1 MEMENY
7 GISKAY
13 FATLERVNQKVKA
26 FRIIYIYIYIG
37 FPPYFFKTFNQRVIT
52 VRDKKSYSGVNRW
65 PMKFF
70 QSAGTR
76 IFICL
81 VE

>member
-26 FRIIYIYIYIG
+26 FHILFLYILI
-37 FPPYFFKTFNQRVIT
+37 NL
-52 VRDKKSYSGVNRW
+52 
-65 PMKFF
+65 
-70 QSAGTR
+70 
-76 IFICL
+76 L
-81 VE
+81 VEELSYIICGEILI